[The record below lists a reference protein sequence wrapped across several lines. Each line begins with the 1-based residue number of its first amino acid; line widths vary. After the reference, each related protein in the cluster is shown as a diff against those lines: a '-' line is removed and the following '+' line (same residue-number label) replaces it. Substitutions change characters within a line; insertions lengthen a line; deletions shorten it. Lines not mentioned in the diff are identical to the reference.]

1 MSDSIF
7 HIFSNELFLDLTY
20 TNTAMRNVILC
31 ILMDHLYVII
41 IFFTIL
47 FPAKEC

>member
-7 HIFSNELFLDLTY
+7 HIFSDERFLDLTVY
-20 TNTAMRNVILC
+20 QYGYEKCEPL
-31 ILMDHLYVII
+31 HSYVII

-47 FPAKEC
+47 FPANEC